1 MSFSMKSPQIAGL
14 AALLLIASTPAA
26 LASPSEIHCRGEFQN
41 VEGQWISTPYCQA
54 FNLASVARD
63 HGMEVSA
70 RQIRKNPEKKSDV
83 CRFVGEDNRVTDYC
97 NSDSGSLSGSG

>member
-54 FNLASVARD
+54 SNLASFARD

-70 RQIRKNPEKKSDV
+70 RQIRKNPEKRAMCVDLSAKTI
-83 CRFVGEDNRVTDYC
+83 E
-97 NSDSGSLSGSG
+97 SLTTATQIPVH